1 MAYDL
6 PLIWQDTAW
15 PQLRFDIDLVSDA
28 LSKARRAQ
36 GMVEGKWASI
46 ATRHRAVLE
55 AAAWSEDALA
65 TAAIEG
71 ERYDRFSVESSIQRR
86 LGLLEG
92 NGPHV
97 PRNVEGLLDVM
108 EDAVTRCNLPL
119 THERL
124 WAWQSALFPDGWSG
138 MRRIEVATYR
148 THPAPMQIVS
158 AGPEGREK
166 VLYEAPPSAQLPV
179 EMEIFVQ
186 WFNRTLGKDPLVAAA
201 LAHLWFES
209 IHPFED
215 GNGRVGRA
223 LIDLVLAREM
233 GASSRLIR
241 TSQRLLKVRAEYY
254 DQLREARS
262 VDVTRWVLWFLEQV
276 RTCCEEASLLIDHT
290 IEKFH
295 FWVDHAALELT
306 GRQRK
311 VLNVLLD
318 AGPDGFQGGMSTRK
332 YESIGA
338 TSKATASRELLQL
351 EQLGLLRRVG
361 AGRSTRY
368 YVAIAGWG
376 PTGAETTETALH

>member
-1 MAYDL
+1 MSARLLQVLNSGSINDL
-6 PLIWQDTAW
+6 
-15 PQLRFDIDLVSDA
+15 S
-28 LSKARRAQ
+28 
-36 GMVEGKWASI
+36 
-46 ATRHRAVLE
+46 
-55 AAAWSEDALA
+55 
-65 TAAIEG
+65 
-71 ERYDRFSVESSIQRR
+71 
-86 LGLLEG
+86 
-92 NGPHV
+92 
-97 PRNVEGLLDVM
+97 
-108 EDAVTRCNLPL
+108 
-119 THERL
+119 
-124 WAWQSALFPDGWSG
+124 
-138 MRRIEVATYR
+138 
-148 THPAPMQIVS
+148 
-158 AGPEGREK
+158 
-166 VLYEAPPSAQLPV
+166 
-179 EMEIFVQ
+179 
-186 WFNRTLGKDPLVAAA
+186 AAA

-223 LIDLVLAREM
+223 LIDVVLAREM
-233 GASSRLIR
+233 GASSPLIR

-254 DQLREARS
+254 DQLRGVRS

-368 YVAIAGWG
+368 YVAIPGWG
-376 PTGAETTETALH
+376 PSGAETTEAALH